1 MLHIYLD
8 KIPSSLQYN
17 LVNDVEKQFAG
28 IRLACTDK
36 EKKVVKE
43 IEKGILLDSYSYIDR
58 FGYKLYTSEL
68 STGCKAALCVLNFPD
83 KIINLAECGLNARDC
98 IVSFCDLGAVL
109 IDSNTITFSGQ
120 YTDEK
125 ISVAVDEYVFISID
139 SLNKYI
145 FNERPFESNM
155 FENRID
161 RTGEFGC

>member
-1 MLHIYLD
+1 MLRIYLD
-8 KIPSSLQYN
+8 KVPDSLQCN

-28 IRLACTDK
+28 IHLACTDK
-36 EKKVVKE
+36 EKRFVKE
-43 IEKGILLDSYSYIDR
+43 IEKGTLIDSYSYIDR

-109 IDSNTITFSGQ
+109 MDSNTITFSEQ

-125 ISVAVDEYVFISID
+125 ISAAVDEYVFMSID
-139 SLNKYI
+139 KLNKYI
-145 FNERPFESNM
+145 FNERPFEPDMSESRM
-155 FENRID
+155 S
-161 RTGEFGC
+161 